1 MTPFQAYALL
11 LIAVWLAIV
20 VVWFRRSTVVLIAGM
35 FVVSI
40 YTLVAVIRGN
50 ATWGSLGLSA
60 PGSWLRAIGFALG
73 GLAVMLG
80 YSPLADKIATRW
92 VAKPPSLDAFRM
104 LQQSRTKLILGIIA
118 AWILGGFLEELIAR
132 GLVLQAIE
140 RMASPWGIR
149 YAATGIAIIVA
160 AAGAGALH
168 AYQGL
173 RAVIIV
179 TQLSVLFGILFV
191 MSGYNLWPVVL
202 CHGLYDTI
210 AFIRF
215 ANKTSRYSKLSAAS

>member
-1 MTPFQAYALL
+1 MTPFQEYALL

-35 FVVSI
+35 LVVCLYSFI
-40 YTLVAVIRGN
+40 AIIRG
-50 ATWGSLGLSA
+50 AVTPQSLGLSA
-60 PGSWLRAIGFALG
+60 PGSWLRTIGFALS
-73 GLAVMLG
+73 GLAVMLA
-80 YSPLADKIATRW
+80 YSPLADKIATCW

-140 RMASPWGIR
+140 RIASPWGIR

-191 MSGYNLWPVVL
+191 LSGYNLWPVVL

-215 ANKTSRYSKLSAAS
+215 AKKSSKYSTLSAAS